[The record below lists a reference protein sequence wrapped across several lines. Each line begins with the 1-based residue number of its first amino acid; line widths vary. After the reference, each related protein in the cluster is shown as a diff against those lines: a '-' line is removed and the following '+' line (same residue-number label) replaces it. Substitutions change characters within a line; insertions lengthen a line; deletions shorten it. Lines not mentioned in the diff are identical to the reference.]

1 MVYEHVWKMYNRSLT
16 WIVNIVVGLPLE
28 MKQKRWT
35 QQSILRID
43 PHLIPSPHLKC
54 FLSRTAFVIY
64 SFLFILKDSS
74 LIKSPRLS
82 LSLRQRAVPLS
93 TMLGVWIG
101 GQWFAWDIGIRIWA
115 HLCTVARFTVISLL
129 LCENSNLNSNSSIF
143 LFLYTEF
150 FFSRSN
156 VWYKFFKILLNQ
168 NFWICNFLILFY

>member
-1 MVYEHVWKMYNRSLT
+1 MVYEHVWKMYTRSLT
-16 WIVNIVVGLPLE
+16 WIVNIVVGLSLE

-43 PHLIPSPHLKC
+43 PHLIPSPHLFC
-54 FLSRTAFVIY
+54 LVQRLLFILFC
-64 SFLFILKDSS
+64 FILKDSS

-93 TMLGVWIG
+93 IIVGEGVWIG

-115 HLCTVARFTVISLL
+115 HLCTVARFTVISLP

-150 FFSRSN
+150 FFQGVMYDIS
-156 VWYKFFKILLNQ
+156 ILKY
-168 NFWICNFLILFY
+168 C

>member
-1 MVYEHVWKMYNRSLT
+1 M
-16 WIVNIVVGLPLE
+16 NIVVGLSLE

-74 LIKSPRLS
+74 LIKSPRLN

-93 TMLGVWIG
+93 TMLGRG
-101 GQWFAWDIGIRIWA
+101 CELADNDLRE
-115 HLCTVARFTVISLL
+115 ISEL
-129 LCENSNLNSNSSIF
+129 
-143 LFLYTEF
+143 EF
-150 FFSRSN
+150 EHIYVQLQDLR
-156 VWYKFFKILLNQ
+156 
-168 NFWICNFLILFY
+168 